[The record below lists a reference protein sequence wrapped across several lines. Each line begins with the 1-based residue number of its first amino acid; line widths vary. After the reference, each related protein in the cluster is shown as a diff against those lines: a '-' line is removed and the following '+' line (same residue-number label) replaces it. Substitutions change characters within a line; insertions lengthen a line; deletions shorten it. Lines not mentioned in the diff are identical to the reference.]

1 MAVVRL
7 MARIQPMSR
16 RNRIYGL
23 AVLALVLTAV
33 FAMTA
38 SQAVAIGGGEQGT
51 LTAQPKSVKKGKKV
65 TATATGCASGVD
77 SEGTP
82 YTASVDF
89 LFVAPSR
96 PVHVPRYTV
105 IPDSSGKASYRKR
118 LRQAGVWQ
126 LAAYCN
132 RNFQDGG
139 KGIAFE
145 YNFVFVH
152 VHDHHGSSGAGR

>member
-1 MAVVRL
+1 
-7 MARIQPMSR
+7 MSR